1 MPLFKRPDADL
12 VEGESPVRRMIP
24 YLMLGRNESVVYHEQ
39 VMDIASAKVW
49 LKTYNQ
55 HHKQAATLFHL
66 ILYALGRGFHERPG
80 LNRFISGGRI
90 YQRRGVQLSF
100 AAKESFHDTA
110 PLKTVKMPI
119 PKEQPF
125 TACVEKVVAAIK
137 DTRGDSI
144 SMVDKELK
152 LALALPHVVLRL
164 VMALL
169 RTLDRFNL
177 LPGFMIES
185 DPMYATAF
193 VANLGSIGLDRSV
206 HHLYEYGTISLFAT
220 LGTPKRVL
228 VPGPDDKPIGK
239 DIIEVRWAF
248 DERIN
253 DGFYCSKAMRVA
265 QRVVEDPERLIG
277 DPRAGADRQ
286 PVLRA
291 APKDDGAGEGAAQ
304 AG

>member
-1 MPLFKRPDADL
+1 MPLFKRADGDL

-24 YLMLGRNESVVYHEQ
+24 YLMLGRNESIVYHEQ
-39 VMDIASAKVW
+39 VMDIASAKTW
-49 LKTYNQ
+49 LKLYNQ

-80 LNRFISGGRI
+80 LNRFVSGGRL

-119 PKEQPF
+119 PREQPF
-125 TACVEKVVAAIK
+125 SACVEKVVAAIK

-152 LALALPHVVLRL
+152 LALALPHIVLRAL
-164 VMALL
+164 MALL
-169 RTLDRFNL
+169 RLLDRVNL

-185 DPMYATAF
+185 DPMYATCF

-220 LGTPKRVL
+220 LGTPKRIL
-228 VPGPDDKPIGK
+228 VPGPDDAALVKEV
-239 DIIEVRWAF
+239 IEVRWAF

-265 QRVVEDPERLIG
+265 QRIVEDPERLIG

-286 PVLRA
+286 PALPSR
-291 APKDDGAGEGAAQ
+291 GAGSGAAQ
-304 AG
+304 AS